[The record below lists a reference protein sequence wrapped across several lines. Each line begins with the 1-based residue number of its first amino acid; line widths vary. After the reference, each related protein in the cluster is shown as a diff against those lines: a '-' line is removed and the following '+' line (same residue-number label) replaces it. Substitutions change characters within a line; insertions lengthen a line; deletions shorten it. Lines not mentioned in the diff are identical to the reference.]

1 MRILVIGSG
10 GREHAL
16 VWRMARDAYRHT
28 LFATPGNPG
37 IAQLA
42 TLMPSGDG
50 SPHTLLAAAESIDAD
65 LTVVG
70 PEAPLV
76 AGVVDAFRAAG
87 RRIVGPTAAGAQ
99 LEGSKIFAKQF
110 FHSAGIPTAQFVSAD
125 SPEQAREALNRFD
138 YPVVI
143 KADGL
148 AAGKGVVIAQD
159 RAAAESAIS
168 TLGGRM
174 VIEEF
179 LTGEEVSFIAL
190 TDGRNVVPLA
200 PAQDHKTVFDADTGP
215 NTGGMGA
222 YCDSRILTEAE
233 TQRILDTIIRPTV
246 AATQFT
252 GFLYAGLMMTASG
265 PKILE
270 YNVRLGDPETQ
281 PILHR
286 LKSDLAPVLFAA
298 ASGELGGIT
307 LDWNSG
313 PSVCVVMASGGYPGK
328 FDTGLPISG
337 IDQAEATGATVFHAG
352 TTLGARGLE
361 TAGGRVLGVTA
372 AGVDLAEA
380 IRRAYSAVG
389 FIHFE
394 GMHYRRDIGTKG
406 LRRYNNK
413 VGMGT

>member
-16 VWRMARDAYRHT
+16 VWRLARDTDRHK

-42 TLMPSGDG
+42 TLMPIGDG
-50 SPHTLLAAAESIDAD
+50 SPQSLLAAAESIDAD

-76 AGVVDAFRAAG
+76 AGVVDVFRAAG

-110 FHSAGIPTAQFVSAD
+110 FQRAGIPTAQFVSAD
-125 SPEQAREALNRFD
+125 NPEQARQALDRFD

-233 TQRILDTIIRPTV
+233 TDLILDTIIRPTV

-286 LKSDLAPVLFAA
+286 LKSDLAPVLLAA

-337 IDQAEATGATVFHAG
+337 IDKAEATGATVFQAG
-352 TTLGARGLE
+352 TKLGARGLE

-380 IRRAYSAVG
+380 IRPRVFRSRV
-389 FIHFE
+389 
-394 GMHYRRDIGTKG
+394 DP
-406 LRRYNNK
+406 L
-413 VGMGT
+413 